1 MELRDTEKM
10 ECAQEVPDLEF
21 CPTPNVEVNIGEL
34 AITGAQGLEKDP
46 SYEQLVDYEIITDSL
61 LQEETSNPSLAETTS
76 KRTVKEETRLTT
88 KTKPGN
94 SVNTSTV
101 NKTKSKKQTDSED
114 IVSIY
119 MKQIGNVELLTKE
132 EEVKLAKDREAGLR
146 AEAIIAEKF
155 DELRLP
161 ENRNK
166 LRELQKQIE
175 KGKQAEHL
183 FVQSNLRLVVSIA
196 KRYQL
201 SGLPLLDLIQEG
213 NLGLMH
219 AVTKFDWQKGFKFS
233 TYATWWIR
241 QAITRGIS
249 NTNNTIRLPV
259 HAADYFNKINRFKRE
274 FYETEGRYPT
284 VDEIV
289 QQTNFDKNK
298 VVELLF
304 IGGEVKSLDAKI
316 NYNSEAELQDFIA
329 DKKSEDDFED
339 ATNRVYYLQIERMLS
354 VLDDREKTVIE
365 YRYGLGD
372 CEATTLA
379 ELGEMLGV
387 TRERIRQIEARAMA
401 KLRKPQNLLE
411 NPFNEN

>member
-1 MELRDTEKM
+1 MELKDTHKM
-10 ECAQEVPDLEF
+10 EGLRTVPYLES
-21 CPTPNVEVNIGEL
+21 CPTVNVEASIGEI
-34 AITGAQGLEKDP
+34 AINSTHELENEP
-46 SYEQLVDYEIITDSL
+46 SDEQLVDYEIIADSL
-61 LQEETSNPSLAETTS
+61 IQEDPADTQAAEVSAKKTVLEETQQTSRTNRKSNPSNPTA
-76 KRTVKEETRLTT
+76 KKA
-88 KTKPGN
+88 
-94 SVNTSTV
+94 
-101 NKTKSKKQTDSED
+101 KSKKETDSED

-119 MKQIGNVELLTKE
+119 MDQIGKVKLLTKE
-132 EEVKLAKDREAGLR
+132 DEVRLAKDREAGLR
-146 AEAIIAEKF
+146 AEALIAEKL

-161 ENRNK
+161 ENKHK

-196 KRYQL
+196 RRYQA

-249 NTNNTIRLPV
+249 NTKNTIRLPV
-259 HAADYFNKINRFKRE
+259 HAGEYFNKINRFKRE

-298 VVELLF
+298 VEELLF
-304 IGGEVKSLDAKI
+304 IGGEVKSLDSKVKHD
-316 NYNSEAELQDFIA
+316 SEAELQDFIP
-329 DKKSEDDFED
+329 DQKSADDFSD
-339 ATNRVYYLQIERMLS
+339 ATDRLYNLEIERMLS
-354 VLDDREKTVIE
+354 ILDEREKTVIK
-365 YRYGLGD
+365 YRYGLGGR
-372 CEATTLA
+372 EATTLA
-379 ELGEMLGV
+379 QLGEMLGV

-411 NPFNEN
+411 NPFLEN